1 MKKYYWIAMG
11 LIVVLSLSLIG
22 YGIYVNY
29 KGESVISD
37 RMNNRAIVV
46 HGARAAAHEIYA
58 QHEVANA
65 AMEARHSID
74 VIAKVDG
81 VITSKKMH
89 KNMEVKK
96 GEVIAVLEN
105 EDIPLR
111 IKQAKSAL
119 KKAEA
124 VELQARNSY
133 NRYARLAELNATSQE
148 KFDESKANYEAAMS
162 AVEDAKAYLAREQL
176 NQERLNIVSDM
187 DGSVLVTYKGVGSYV
202 TAGTPV
208 CLVGDFDQLWFS
220 ADLDDQEL
228 RAMLGPEGDQA
239 KLELSFK
246 RPDFV
251 KAYNTE
257 YRSGNKGN
265 FSTFSLEIQG
275 IYPALDQPAATR
287 RVVFYVSNPTGVLES
302 RNYENLLVK
311 NMKSRKVMS
320 VPYSALFD
328 DSNDDSIVYNVYV
341 VNSDNELEKR
351 TVTIGAVGSGYV
363 EIVAGVREGE
373 IVVSSGWESL
383 RSGQKVDVDLEDS

>member
-46 HGARAAAHEIYA
+46 HGARAAEHEIYA

>member
-11 LIVVLSLSLIG
+11 LIVFLSLSLIG

-37 RMNNRAIVV
+37 RMSNRAIVV
-46 HGARAAAHEIYA
+46 HGVKVAEHEVYA
-58 QHEVANA
+58 QHEIANA

-111 IKQAKSAL
+111 IKQARSAL

-124 VELQARNSY
+124 AELQARNSY
-133 NRYARLAELNATSQE
+133 NRYSRLAEQNATSQE
-148 KFDESKANYEAAMS
+148 KFDEARANYEAS
-162 AVEDAKAYLAREQL
+162 QSVVEDARAYLDREQL

-187 DGSVLVTYKGVGSYV
+187 DGSILVTYKGVGSYV

-228 RAMLGPEGDQA
+228 KSMLGQDGNQA
-239 KLELSFK
+239 KLQLGFK

-257 YRSGNKGN
+257 YRAGNKGN
-265 FSTFSLEIQG
+265 FSTFDLEIQG
-275 IYPALDQPAATR
+275 IYPSLDQPATTR
-287 RVVFYVSNPTGVLES
+287 RVVFYVYNPTGVLES
-302 RNYENLLVK
+302 RNYENLIVK
-311 NMKSRKVMS
+311 NLKSRKVMS

-328 DSNDDSIVYNVYV
+328 DSNDDSTAYNVFV
-341 VNSDNELEKR
+341 VNEDNELEKR
-351 TVTIGAVGSGYV
+351 TVVIGAVGSGYV
-363 EIVAGVREGE
+363 EILSGVREGD
-373 IVVSSGWESL
+373 IVVATGWESL